1 MATQEKLQK
10 SLEALKNL
18 SQSNQ
23 TPDVLKKK
31 EKVLHCHII
40 TESISNASIKVSPNF
55 QHLLG
60 LTIEALLKL
69 CDDQESDVRMTSE
82 ECLNRIIR
90 ATSTGNLIQIELHKE
105 IKRNG
110 AARSLR
116 AAIWRFSLI
125 AHLIRPLKGKAYV
138 DNLFPSLQ
146 KVAKR
151 SEEQI
156 HETLA
161 ISVPK
166 IMASLGSFSSDN
178 EIQSLLGAFLNNITH
193 TQAVIRRSAATC
205 VLNICLYCRK
215 PFKFVNYTLNYIL
228 DLLTPLNDNTVNS
241 SILGVMNCVKVILP
255 YLSSK
260 SNIEMDVNNKKN
272 CNVSVEKLLE
282 VYEICLY
289 YLSNKDHNVVN
300 AALEALNVLLLNCT
314 EEFMENLLS
323 KNGIA
328 KNKMLSSHSS
338 LMKLKSPSQLSVA
351 TNVTSTEEN
360 RESELTETLHLDIE
374 KWIDESKLSVM
385 NENYA
390 KPKENFDKSMSLD
403 TNSSILT
410 NLTDDVDFSDIK
422 ISDNYASKSQSFGD
436 NLDNLTISENSSEKN
451 SCVDENDAEDL
462 NINIGDFWD
471 KDPNIIYC
479 ARLIV
484 KSFLLTGVPTCLV
497 SDKVTR
503 VSVKS
508 LALTCLSS
516 IVKLY
521 PSILLIYLDKNVKS
535 VNQEISDIF
544 LFGDHPDPQLRGVVR
559 TIISNFVKT
568 VIVES
573 NGNYMEWIN
582 ANIIVENKSIFY
594 MEKMVQML
602 TKGLEDES
610 ANCSRQ
616 TIISLSTVLPQIL
629 ESKDAK
635 TVLPI
640 LRVIPTLAKN
650 PYWLVKVALCELV
663 SKLPYIT
670 IHYVQC
676 NPTFQ
681 NKIIHN
687 VLFEM
692 LADNDQRVRKSAA
705 NAIIDIIPYLYNEH
719 FQTNENIIT
728 RKAMQYKNHY
738 LANLNDVEDVLNLNK
753 KHFIKAMPFPFDKIL
768 DKCPDSEE
776 YTLSLIVNQLYK
788 FLLSSTSKHLMMGCF
803 ESLCLLSNKYPST
816 VYKNAWILSN
826 RTDEDLRTSSDLLDL
841 CISFLNTSVM
851 VYDINCQINM
861 LELASNLFAGQSVCI
876 VRPIPDLENSNR
888 LWDMF
893 EHDYVTEKCELYFSH
908 VIKLLNIF
916 HHVINDLHPSVATSK
931 TVLPSLPS
939 ASNLSPIKRRKS
951 DLDKKM
957 ILLSEKDDKV
967 EKSGRLNVIAAFAH
981 LPHYLKIYE
990 VLKSS
995 YTNYK
1000 VTLSSDTCER
1010 FLEVMRKSLKSVSVL
1025 MEVGTLTEFGR
1036 VSQELLN
1043 YLMSTFLLDP
1053 TSTVT
1058 SVQQML
1064 KCMFGTNLTAN
1075 ISEILHSKMNQDTVE
1090 HEHNGFYHNLAQKP
1104 YNEIS
1109 WCINLNTLNKIDDGD
1124 NTLMGYLHR
1133 KDVKKQTS
1141 LVNRSSDKTLA
1152 NYIRIFEP
1160 MVIKSLK
1167 QYTITSD
1174 VKLQCQVLQLLSQ
1187 LVQLR
1192 VNYCLLDSEQVFIGF
1207 VLKQFKYIEEDQIPL
1222 SAELIPNIFQFLV
1235 QLSYGKQHSKSIIG
1249 IPKIIQLCNGLLASG
1264 QPPLTH
1270 CVPALQPIVED
1281 IFLTRNKSNTADMK
1295 DLETA
1300 REVVL
1305 SNLLKLIEY
1314 KEVVDLLVLILEDS
1328 RYCSDD
1334 PDKWQRWSEQI
1345 GNAAFAMLKSNRLRL
1360 DCPGSFSSLRK
1371 LVFSLNTNVFQPVDG
1386 FILMLYEE
1394 PPIDGKSRWLSKII
1408 ILLLILSPLKEEVL
1422 ISKISNLK
1430 ANFSPFSIFENV
1442 VTTVD
1447 PLHVV
1452 NSESVFQKLSPE
1464 VIFVKFVFRVIH
1476 LISEECIHI
1485 AKNDKN
1491 DFLIKQF
1498 SVFLI
1503 YCLHIFQ
1510 SGSHCKITNV
1520 AISIINQDIPCEDGL
1535 NQLEKINNI
1544 FLKLSVFYPI
1554 LTFKWCYLLTLWNYK
1569 NVDFWSKVL
1578 KNDEVNKNISL
1589 NSEITKTGA
1598 VIVFCDF
1605 LIENLSEIDILNWI
1619 LTKNIKFIIK
1629 LYNESP
1635 VTEFIYALNR
1645 NPFTSNLFIKSVE
1658 KECGQI
1664 DEPIFI
1670 TTLLKCVSNA
1680 HSSQCG
1686 NVLHLLLTKFLTNK
1700 EVTISRNVAH
1710 IASRNIDLLLTM
1722 FPEEVNN
1729 QLPKEKLLEI
1739 RNTLITKELTKKHE
1753 SLVSLLNKLSNQF
1766 HDLTPI
1772 ELEQRLSVNPE
1783 EIKTLEVNKNWYLS
1797 QIRGRYGETQLS
1809 KETAELL
1816 KDLEYSEIY
1825 NFMSSKEFNK
1835 KCIKD
1840 CIRLAVRDIRGKKLE
1855 DDPDILK
1862 ASVDSLLKDVRDI
1875 GSKLPKPHQVYNPA
1889 DRAVTSS
1896 EVTYSSQMTQ
1906 LFKNEDFFDLLHSL
1920 TPSLSSYI
1928 TSLPD
1933 FKTLKI
1939 PDNNFEDII
1948 KFGVILL
1955 ESINFLIGNQ
1965 NTCLNVSLIDK
1976 ALHCSE
1982 LIFKENR
1989 LCGILASDSHIS
2001 WLSSAV
2007 NSLYKLVNFLLLN
2020 EEPLPSIP
2028 KYSLTISLENIE
2040 TSSAGQA
2047 CHQLYVLVSWLDKI
2061 KNTVPNIPKFLL
2073 SNVRSVVVS
2082 LSRMS
2087 VVNSYVLIPT
2097 KVWKTGWEPKM
2108 SGTFFTQVPPL
2119 PIELLQEIDILEE
2132 YIFRI
2137 TLLGWTSRQQFEE
2150 TWMCLLSVCNPI
2162 ENCDSEEI
2170 SDIVHGTSLAIK
2182 AITSLLLNTLQYP
2195 NPSNAFESKM
2205 IHVSR
2210 NMKISDEEIS
2220 VKKLKNI
2227 QNGMQQKYAELAKTT
2242 GNQSFVNVFDSK
2254 VFEKLSDNYSNNQL
2268 SIRYFLL
2275 ATNIIEECDKNDA
2288 ASQIFQKR
2296 KRMLEDYGLD
2306 LTSCLRFLLDYYS
2319 QIMKS
2324 EVLSH
2329 IRVLYEAVR
2338 STLILSDL
2346 FTEKSQFQW
2355 MLDLFLD
2362 LSKSHTIEDDLV
2374 HQYLIIGVCKSASIL
2389 IPDLDTFETIKKL
2402 LVQYLKYAFIPSRIA
2417 CLCGIL
2423 YILEGCKLNNISI
2436 GGISDEMQII
2446 LPCVVEYIQVNLKPS
2461 NSVLIKSQ
2469 DHSHLVWSIAFY
2481 LIENIDESH
2490 MESNFVMNTLQTAFL
2505 VLQEQ
2510 KNSKIYNSIIK
2521 GLERLIIVKKDLIQK
2536 IGKQILNLALE
2547 NMKHD
2552 NTTKSFLGTQLL
2564 ITYMY
2569 TDCSDHLEK
2578 TLSTEYRE
2586 TNPDHLVQTIEKIS
2600 AIFEKIKKGYDFE
2613 VEILTS
2619 VLPTILDDFFAPS
2632 DVLTKVIGEFLSPQQ
2647 PHPKRL
2653 SRVVFEVFGSAIK
2666 KDQLSL
2672 LQDWVVFSLSNF
2684 TQSFSI
2690 GLATWCL
2697 TCFFISASSN
2707 RWLRSYFPY
2716 VQTRVGRYEYED
2728 RKMLCIAGADF
2739 YRNLTDEKQ
2748 KNTFVDN
2755 FRKVKDK
2762 HDMPYNDLLNSL

>member
-1064 KCMFGTNLTAN
+1064 KCMF
-1075 ISEILHSKMNQDTVE
+1075 
-1090 HEHNGFYHNLAQKP
+1090 
-1104 YNEIS
+1104 
-1109 WCINLNTLNKIDDGD
+1109 
-1124 NTLMGYLHR
+1124 
-1133 KDVKKQTS
+1133 
-1141 LVNRSSDKTLA
+1141 
-1152 NYIRIFEP
+1152 
-1160 MVIKSLK
+1160 
-1167 QYTITSD
+1167 
-1174 VKLQCQVLQLLSQ
+1174 
-1187 LVQLR
+1187 
-1192 VNYCLLDSEQVFIGF
+1192 
-1207 VLKQFKYIEEDQIPL
+1207 
-1222 SAELIPNIFQFLV
+1222 AELIPNIFQFLV

-1371 LVFSLNTNVFQPVDG
+1371 L
-1386 FILMLYEE
+1386 
-1394 PPIDGKSRWLSKII
+1394 
-1408 ILLLILSPLKEEVL
+1408 
-1422 ISKISNLK
+1422 
-1430 ANFSPFSIFENV
+1430 
-1442 VTTVD
+1442 
-1447 PLHVV
+1447 
-1452 NSESVFQKLSPE
+1452 
-1464 VIFVKFVFRVIH
+1464 
-1476 LISEECIHI
+1476 
-1485 AKNDKN
+1485 
-1491 DFLIKQF
+1491 
-1498 SVFLI
+1498 
-1503 YCLHIFQ
+1503 
-1510 SGSHCKITNV
+1510 
-1520 AISIINQDIPCEDGL
+1520 
-1535 NQLEKINNI
+1535 
-1544 FLKLSVFYPI
+1544 
-1554 LTFKWCYLLTLWNYK
+1554 
-1569 NVDFWSKVL
+1569 
-1578 KNDEVNKNISL
+1578 
-1589 NSEITKTGA
+1589 
-1598 VIVFCDF
+1598 
-1605 LIENLSEIDILNWI
+1605 IENLSEIDILNWI

-1739 RNTLITKELTKKHE
+1739 RNTLITKELTKN
-1753 SLVSLLNKLSNQF
+1753 LVSLLNKLSNQF

-1862 ASVDSLLKDVRDI
+1862 ASVDSLLKDSHTRGIKKSLRSVSLEFAKKHTNLKPGQKLCPQCRTRMAETEALNNETISKEDIENERKPEAFFDSDGTEALNQSITNLGCTPVKLHGVNKKQRLSYAKRKSAEAISLLQEKFSTSLNVPLETLAQTNEKQCTSCEDLNCLIELLKEKCKISCGQEVLKLLTLVPSSWSIQKTANEFGVSTYMVNKARKLKKDYGILAEPEKLKGKSISNEVSKKVRQFYEDDEFSRMCPGKKEFVSVRDSETGKRTHMQKRLLFVNLKELHLAFQERYPQLKI
-1875 GSKLPKPHQVYNPA
+1875 GLSKFSSLRPPWCVTVSARGVHSVCVCETHQNLKLLTAALPKKIEYKNILSTIVCSVDSRNCMLHRCENCPGSEALEQLMLDIFSENDLETDDNIAYKQWVHKGQSTLVNM
-1889 DRAVTSS
+1889 TS
-1896 EVTYSSQMTQ
+1896 TI
-1906 LFKNEDFFDLLHSL
+1906 EDFVKDLSKAADQATTHHFTAKSQASYLRNLKENIPAETEVIVLLDFAENYSFVCQDAIQGFHWDTTQATLHPFVIYFRSKNQTDLKCFSMCVISDEREHITSTVHYFLKVIIQHIKEELPDLQYIHYFSDGSSAQYKNYKNFINLCLHKKDFNVPAEWNFFATSHGKSPCDGIGGTVKRLAARASLQATLDNHIL
-1920 TPSLSSYI
+1920 TPLDLFNWANCNI
-1928 TSLPD
+1928 H
-1933 FKTLKI
+1933 
-1939 PDNNFEDII
+1939 NI
-1948 KFGVILL
+1948 KFFFVSHADVQQHAKSL
-1955 ESINFLIGNQ
+1955 EARFQSAKTVPGTRSYHRFVPINN
-1965 NTCLNVSLIDK
+1965 
-1976 ALHCSE
+1976 SE
-1982 LIFKENR
+1982 LILYR
-1989 LCGILASDSHIS
+1989 
-2001 WLSSAV
+2001 LSSDDE
-2007 NSLYKLVNFLLLN
+2007 NSGFKV
-2020 EEPLPSIP
+2020 
-2028 KYSLTISLENIE
+2028 SLTVRKKHEKNIDIDELQPGVYVAAVYDDNWFIGCIKERHFDE
-2040 TSSAGQA
+2040 TDLLINFMQRHKDTNVLSWPSREDSCFVPFEHVLCVIPAPSVKGSTGRQ
-2047 CHQLYVLVSWLDKI
+2047 YVLDSD
-2061 KNTVPNIPKFLL
+2061 
-2073 SNVRSVVVS
+2073 
-2082 LSRMS
+2082 MS
-2087 VVNSYVLIPT
+2087 KS
-2097 KVWKTGWEPKM
+2097 
-2108 SGTFFTQVPPL
+2108 
-2119 PIELLQEIDILEE
+2119 
-2132 YIFRI
+2132 I
-2137 TLLGWTSRQQFEE
+2137 TLLF
-2150 TWMCLLSVCNPI
+2150 N
-2162 ENCDSEEI
+2162 
-2170 SDIVHGTSLAIK
+2170 K
-2182 AITSLLLNTLQYP
+2182 
-2195 NPSNAFESKM
+2195 F
-2205 IHVSR
+2205 
-2210 NMKISDEEIS
+2210 
-2220 VKKLKNI
+2220 
-2227 QNGMQQKYAELAKTT
+2227 
-2242 GNQSFVNVFDSK
+2242 
-2254 VFEKLSDNYSNNQL
+2254 
-2268 SIRYFLL
+2268 
-2275 ATNIIEECDKNDA
+2275 
-2288 ASQIFQKR
+2288 
-2296 KRMLEDYGLD
+2296 
-2306 LTSCLRFLLDYYS
+2306 
-2319 QIMKS
+2319 
-2324 EVLSH
+2324 
-2329 IRVLYEAVR
+2329 
-2338 STLILSDL
+2338 
-2346 FTEKSQFQW
+2346 
-2355 MLDLFLD
+2355 
-2362 LSKSHTIEDDLV
+2362 
-2374 HQYLIIGVCKSASIL
+2374 KSAA
-2389 IPDLDTFETIKKL
+2389 K
-2402 LVQYLKYAFIPSRIA
+2402 
-2417 CLCGIL
+2417 
-2423 YILEGCKLNNISI
+2423 
-2436 GGISDEMQII
+2436 
-2446 LPCVVEYIQVNLKPS
+2446 
-2461 NSVLIKSQ
+2461 
-2469 DHSHLVWSIAFY
+2469 
-2481 LIENIDESH
+2481 
-2490 MESNFVMNTLQTAFL
+2490 
-2505 VLQEQ
+2505 
-2510 KNSKIYNSIIK
+2510 
-2521 GLERLIIVKKDLIQK
+2521 
-2536 IGKQILNLALE
+2536 
-2547 NMKHD
+2547 
-2552 NTTKSFLGTQLL
+2552 
-2564 ITYMY
+2564 
-2569 TDCSDHLEK
+2569 
-2578 TLSTEYRE
+2578 
-2586 TNPDHLVQTIEKIS
+2586 
-2600 AIFEKIKKGYDFE
+2600 
-2613 VEILTS
+2613 
-2619 VLPTILDDFFAPS
+2619 
-2632 DVLTKVIGEFLSPQQ
+2632 
-2647 PHPKRL
+2647 
-2653 SRVVFEVFGSAIK
+2653 
-2666 KDQLSL
+2666 
-2672 LQDWVVFSLSNF
+2672 
-2684 TQSFSI
+2684 
-2690 GLATWCL
+2690 
-2697 TCFFISASSN
+2697 
-2707 RWLRSYFPY
+2707 
-2716 VQTRVGRYEYED
+2716 
-2728 RKMLCIAGADF
+2728 
-2739 YRNLTDEKQ
+2739 
-2748 KNTFVDN
+2748 
-2755 FRKVKDK
+2755 
-2762 HDMPYNDLLNSL
+2762 